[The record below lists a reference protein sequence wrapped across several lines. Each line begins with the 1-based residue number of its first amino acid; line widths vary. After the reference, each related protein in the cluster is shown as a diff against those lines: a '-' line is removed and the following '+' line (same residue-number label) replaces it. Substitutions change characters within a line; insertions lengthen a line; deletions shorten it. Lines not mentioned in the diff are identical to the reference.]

1 PRAVR
6 PVIDLAKPEGSHA
19 LSRCVFRRPPPRR
32 GAMLRADRPFDD
44 RSEGGCMARILVVD
58 DRPDVAKAIAR
69 MLSNHDTATET
80 DPRQAVARVEHGE
93 RFDIVLCDLNMP
105 DMNGREVSDRLVHAH
120 DPPPPIV
127 LMMSGGENVDSLF
140 ATGRAV

>member
-1 PRAVR
+1 
-6 PVIDLAKPEGSHA
+6 
-19 LSRCVFRRPPPRR
+19 
-32 GAMLRADRPFDD
+32 
-44 RSEGGCMARILVVD
+44 MARILVVD
-58 DRPDVAKAIAR
+58 DRPDVATAIAR

-105 DMNGREVSDRLVHAH
+105 DMNGREVSDRLVHAQA
-120 DPPPPIV
+120 DPPPIV

-140 ATGRAV
+140 ATGRAVLIKPFNGKELRELVSAMLHDHDWVAQYQA

>member
-1 PRAVR
+1 
-6 PVIDLAKPEGSHA
+6 
-19 LSRCVFRRPPPRR
+19 
-32 GAMLRADRPFDD
+32 
-44 RSEGGCMARILVVD
+44 MARILVVD

-140 ATGRAV
+140 ATGRAVLIKPFDGKELRELVSAMLHDTDCTAHGHA

>member
-1 PRAVR
+1 
-6 PVIDLAKPEGSHA
+6 
-19 LSRCVFRRPPPRR
+19 
-32 GAMLRADRPFDD
+32 
-44 RSEGGCMARILVVD
+44 MARILVVD
-58 DRPDVAKAIAR
+58 DRPDVAEAIAR

-105 DMNGREVSDRLVHAH
+105 EMNGREVSDRLVHAQL
-120 DPPPPIV
+120 DSPPIV

-140 ATGRAV
+140 ATGRAVLIKPFNGKELRELVSAMLHDTDWTVHHHA